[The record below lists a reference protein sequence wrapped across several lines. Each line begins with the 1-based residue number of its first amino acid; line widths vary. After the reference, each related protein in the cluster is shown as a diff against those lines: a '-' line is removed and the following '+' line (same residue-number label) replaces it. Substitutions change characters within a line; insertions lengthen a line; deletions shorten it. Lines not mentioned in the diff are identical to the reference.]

1 MLEDE
6 FEESSDAMD
15 EEIEDGIAE
24 NAGQDGDSQQ
34 ALEEED
40 AGANQA
46 SPGSHGASKVEG
58 NWARTVDAADASDAE
73 SGSDE
78 ASSDG
83 GSDAEAV
90 GAVKIRPADA
100 SSESDVKARQSAQRT
115 KTKVEKR
122 AAEVK
127 QELWPQ
133 RKSFLRQEMNLTVLK
148 RLRSFARRAAAKKKT
163 KPR

>member
-1 MLEDE
+1 MPPLLEDE

-15 EEIEDGIAE
+15 EEIEDGTAE

-40 AGANQA
+40 VGANQA
-46 SPGSHGASKVEG
+46 SHGSHGASQVER
-58 NWARTVDAADASDAE
+58 NWPGTEDSADASDAE

-83 GSDAEAV
+83 GSDTEAV

-100 SSESDVKARQSAQRT
+100 SSESD
-115 KTKVEKR
+115 
-122 AAEVK
+122 AES
-127 QELWPQ
+127 E
-133 RKSFLRQEMNLTVLK
+133 
-148 RLRSFARRAAAKKKT
+148 A
-163 KPR
+163 